1 MKSDVYGCE
10 RERKIQ
16 LDISNKMQPSLC
28 IWMKKKKKKL
38 KLKKI
43 KVGPSALVQ
52 YRPRFFAN
60 RN

>member
-28 IWMKKKKKKL
+28 IWMKKKKVEVEK
-38 KLKKI
+38 
-43 KVGPSALVQ
+43 
-52 YRPRFFAN
+52 N
-60 RN
+60 